1 MITQQ
6 LKKKEFVQI
15 NMIVLILSMWGA
27 KAVYGIE

>member
-6 LKKKEFVQI
+6 LEKKEFVQI
-15 NMIVLILSMWGA
+15 NMIVLILSMWAA